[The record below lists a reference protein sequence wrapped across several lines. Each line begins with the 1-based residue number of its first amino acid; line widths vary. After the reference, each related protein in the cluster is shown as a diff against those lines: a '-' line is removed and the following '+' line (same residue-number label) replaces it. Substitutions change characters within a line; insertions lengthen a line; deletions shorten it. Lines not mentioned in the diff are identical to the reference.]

1 VTKAERYRWE
11 ARAAAVVAGLASV
24 APLRAVRA
32 FGRGLG
38 RLLSD
43 LDPRH
48 VAIATANL
56 RQAFPHWDDV
66 RRLRTARDV
75 YAHFG
80 QVLLEILWLR
90 GRSREEV
97 LGLVEVVGREH
108 VEAAF
113 AAGRGV
119 LCVTAHIGNWE
130 MHGLTHGW
138 MFGPISVVA
147 RPIDNPDL
155 HRRLCEVRTMGGN
168 AVIDK
173 RHALA
178 QIMRGLKENR
188 GIAILIDQ
196 NVQAQ
201 DGIFVDFFGRA
212 AATTTVA
219 AALAVRTGCA
229 LLPSHT
235 VLGRDGRY
243 RLVYDPVVRW
253 SPSGDRRADVA
264 RLTQQLTAI
273 IEGWIREAPAQWLW
287 LHKRWKTRPPEPPL
301 VSADRAP
308 TRSGDPARAT

>member
-11 ARAAAVVAGLASV
+11 ARAAAIVAGLASV
-24 APLRAVRA
+24 MPLRVMRA

-48 VAIATANL
+48 VAIATGNL

-66 RRLRTARDV
+66 RRLRTARQV

-90 GRSREEV
+90 GRSRAEV
-97 LGLVEVVGREH
+97 LDLVEVVGREH

-113 AAGRGV
+113 AAGKGV
-119 LCVTAHIGNWE
+119 ICVTAHIGNWE

-138 MFGPISVVA
+138 MFGPIGVVA
-147 RPIDNPDL
+147 RPLDNPDL
-155 HRRLCEVRTMGGN
+155 HQRLCDVRTMGGN

-253 SPSGDRRADVA
+253 SPSGNREADIA
-264 RLTQQLTAI
+264 CLTQQLTTI
-273 IEGWIREAPAQWLW
+273 IEGWIRDAPEQWLW
-287 LHKRWKTRPPEPPL
+287 LHKRWKTRPAEP
-301 VSADRAP
+301 VSDRAP
-308 TRSGDPARAT
+308 IRSADPEPAR

>member
-1 VTKAERYRWE
+1 M
-11 ARAAAVVAGLASV
+11 
-24 APLRAVRA
+24 PLRLMRA

-66 RRLRTARDV
+66 RRLRTAREV

-80 QVLLEILWLR
+80 QVLLEILWLH
-90 GRSREEV
+90 GRARDEV

-108 VEAAF
+108 VETAF
-113 AAGRGV
+113 APGKGV
-119 LCVTAHIGNWE
+119 ICVTAHIGNWE

-138 MFGPISVVA
+138 MFGPIGVVA
-147 RPIDNPDL
+147 RPLDNPHL
-155 HRRLCEVRTMGGN
+155 HERLCEVRTMGGN
-168 AVIDK
+168 TVIDK

-178 QIMRGLKENR
+178 QIMRGLKDNR

-243 RLVYDPVVRW
+243 RLVYDPVVRGA
-253 SPSGDRRADVA
+253 PSGNREADIA
-264 RLTQQLTAI
+264 GLTQRLTTI
-273 IEGWIREAPAQWLW
+273 IEGWIRDAPEQWLW
-287 LHKRWKTRPPEPPL
+287 LHKRWKTRPEETVTAAPARSGGPEP
-301 VSADRAP
+301 
-308 TRSGDPARAT
+308 AT

>member
-1 VTKAERYRWE
+1 MTKASRYRLE
-11 ARAAAVVAGLASV
+11 ARAAAAVAALASV
-24 APLRAVRA
+24 LPLRVVRA

-38 RLLSD
+38 RLLGD
-43 LDPRH
+43 LDRRH
-48 VAIATANL
+48 VAVATANL
-56 RQAFPHWDDV
+56 RQAFPHWDEV
-66 RRLRTARDV
+66 RRLRTAREV

-80 QVLLEILWLR
+80 QVLLEILWLH
-90 GRSREEV
+90 GRSREQV
-97 LGLVEVVGREH
+97 LPLVELEGRDN

-147 RPIDNPDL
+147 RPLDNPDL
-155 HRRLCEVRTMGGN
+155 HRRLCEVRTLGGN

-178 QIMRGLKENR
+178 QVVRGLKGNR

-219 AALAVRTGCA
+219 AALATGGTGSSTTRRCA
-229 LLPSHT
+229 GPPPEIARPTSP
-235 VLGRDGRY
+235 G
-243 RLVYDPVVRW
+243 
-253 SPSGDRRADVA
+253 SPSSSRRRSRAGSGTRRSSGSGSTSAGRRSRAWSRQQSALTTWLISRACRTDLAFGHVPG
-264 RLTQQLTAI
+264 RLLL
-273 IEGWIREAPAQWLW
+273 R
-287 LHKRWKTRPPEPPL
+287 R
-301 VSADRAP
+301 
-308 TRSGDPARAT
+308 

>member
-1 VTKAERYRWE
+1 VTKPDRYRWE
-11 ARAAAVVAGLASV
+11 ARAAAIVAALASV
-24 APLRAVRA
+24 MPLRVMRA

-48 VAIATANL
+48 VAIATGNL

-66 RRLRTARDV
+66 RRLRTAREV

-90 GRSREEV
+90 GRSRDDV
-97 LGLVEVVGREH
+97 LHLVEVVGREH

-113 AAGRGV
+113 APGKGV
-119 LCVTAHIGNWE
+119 ICVTAHIGNWE

-138 MFGPISVVA
+138 MFGPIGVVA
-147 RPIDNPDL
+147 RPLDNPDL
-155 HRRLCEVRTMGGN
+155 HQRLCDVRKMGGN
-168 AVIDK
+168 TVIDK
-173 RHALA
+173 RHALS

-188 GIAILIDQ
+188 AIAILIDQ

-201 DGIFVDFFGRA
+201 DGIFVDFFGRT

-253 SPSGDRRADVA
+253 SPSGNREADIA
-264 RLTQQLTAI
+264 RLTQQLTTI
-273 IEGWIREAPAQWLW
+273 IEGWIRDAPEQWLW
-287 LHKRWKTRPPEPPL
+287 LHKRWKTQP
-301 VSADRAP
+301 VAAVFGRAE
-308 TRSGDPARAT
+308 

>member
-1 VTKAERYRWE
+1 LTKAERYRWE
-11 ARAAAVVAGLASV
+11 ARAAAVVAGLAAA
-24 APLRAVRA
+24 APLGAARA

-90 GRSREEV
+90 GRSRDEV
-97 LGLVEVVGREH
+97 LRLVEVVGREH

-113 AAGRGV
+113 ASGRGV

-155 HRRLCEVRTMGGN
+155 HRRLCDVRTMGGN

-178 QIMRGLKENR
+178 QIMRGLKDNR

-243 RLVYDPVVRW
+243 RLVYDPVLTWV
-253 SPSGDRRADVA
+253 PSGDRQADIA
-264 RLTQQLTAI
+264 HLTQRLTTI
-273 IEGWIREAPAQWLW
+273 IEGWIREAPEQWLW
-287 LHKRWKTRPPEPPL
+287 LHKRWKTRPPEPPQL
-301 VSADRAP
+301 SRDPAP
-308 TRSGDPARAT
+308 TRSADPARAT

>member
-1 VTKAERYRWE
+1 MTKAERYRWE

-66 RRLRTARDV
+66 RRLRTAREV

-243 RLVYDPVVRW
+243 RLVYDPVVPW
-253 SPSGDRRADVA
+253 SPSGDRRTDVA

-287 LHKRWKTRPPEPPL
+287 LHKRWKTRPPEPPP
-301 VSADRAP
+301 VSADRAS

>member
-66 RRLRTARDV
+66 RRLRTAREV

-243 RLVYDPVVRW
+243 RLVYDPVVLW
-253 SPSGDRRADVA
+253 SPSGDRRADVT
-264 RLTQQLTAI
+264 RLTQQLTTI

-287 LHKRWKTRPPEPPL
+287 LHKRWKTRPPEPPP

>member
-11 ARAAAVVAGLASV
+11 ARAAAVVGALASIT
-24 APLRAVRA
+24 PLRVARA

-48 VAIATANL
+48 VAVATANL
-56 RQAFPHWDDV
+56 RQAFPHWDAV
-66 RRLRTARDV
+66 RRLRTARQV

-80 QVLLEILWLR
+80 QVLLEILWLH
-90 GRSREEV
+90 GRSRAEV

-155 HRRLCEVRTMGGN
+155 HRRLCDVRTMGGN

-188 GIAILIDQ
+188 AIAILIDQ

-201 DGIFVDFFGRA
+201 DGIFVDFFGRG

-253 SPSGDRRADVA
+253 SASGDRRADVA
-264 RLTQQLTAI
+264 RLTQELTTI
-273 IEGWIREAPAQWLW
+273 IEGWIREAPEQWLW
-287 LHKRWKTRPPEPPL
+287 LHKRWKTRPPEP
-301 VSADRAP
+301 AA
-308 TRSGDPARAT
+308 

>member
-1 VTKAERYRWE
+1 LTKAARYRLE

-24 APLRAVRA
+24 LPLRTVRA

-38 RLLSD
+38 RLLGD

-56 RQAFPHWDDV
+56 RQAFPHWDEV
-66 RRLRTARDV
+66 RRLRTAREV

-80 QVLLEILWLR
+80 QVLLEILWLH
-90 GRSREEV
+90 GRSRDEV
-97 LGLVEVVGREH
+97 LHLVEVVGREH

-113 AAGRGV
+113 APGRGV
-119 LCVTAHIGNWE
+119 ICVTAHIGNWE

-138 MFGPISVVA
+138 MFGPIGVVA
-147 RPIDNPDL
+147 RPLDNPEL
-155 HRRLCEVRTMGGN
+155 HRRLCEVRTLGGN

-173 RHALA
+173 RHALS
-178 QIMRGLKENR
+178 QIMRGLKDNR

-201 DGIFVDFFGRA
+201 DGIFVDFFGRP

-243 RLVYDPVVRW
+243 RLVYDPPLQW
-253 SPSGDRRADVA
+253 TSSGDRQADIA
-264 RLTQQLTAI
+264 GLTQRLTSI
-273 IEGWIREAPAQWLW
+273 IEGWIRDAPEQWLW
-287 LHKRWKTRPPEPPL
+287 LHKRWKTQPGLES
-301 VSADRAP
+301 SAVGADHLAE
-308 TRSGDPARAT
+308 

>member
-11 ARAAAVVAGLASV
+11 ARAAAIVAALAS
-24 APLRAVRA
+24 ALPLRLMRA

-48 VAIATANL
+48 VAIATGNL

-66 RRLRTARDV
+66 RRLRTARQV

-90 GRSREEV
+90 GRSRDEV
-97 LGLVEVVGREH
+97 MHLVEVVGREH

-113 AAGRGV
+113 APGKGV
-119 LCVTAHIGNWE
+119 ICVTAHIGNWE

-138 MFGPISVVA
+138 TFGPISVVA
-147 RPIDNPDL
+147 RPLDNPDL
-155 HRRLCEVRTMGGN
+155 HRRLCDVRTMAGN
-168 AVIDK
+168 RVIDK

-188 GIAILIDQ
+188 AIAILIDQ

-243 RLVYDPVVRW
+243 RLVYDPVVPW
-253 SPSGDRRADVA
+253 SPSGNREADIA
-264 RLTQQLTAI
+264 GLTQQLTTI
-273 IEGWIREAPAQWLW
+273 IEGWIRDAPEQWLW
-287 LHKRWKTRPPEPPL
+287 LHKRWKTRPAEVSQSLARSAGPE
-301 VSADRAP
+301 RAI
-308 TRSGDPARAT
+308 

>member
-1 VTKAERYRWE
+1 MTKASRYRLE
-11 ARAAAVVAGLASV
+11 ARAAAAVAALASV
-24 APLRAVRA
+24 LPLRVVRA

-38 RLLSD
+38 RLLGD
-43 LDPRH
+43 LDRRH
-48 VAIATANL
+48 VAVATANL
-56 RQAFPHWDDV
+56 RQAFPHWDEV
-66 RRLRTARDV
+66 RRLRTAREV

-80 QVLLEILWLR
+80 QVLLEILWLH
-90 GRSREEV
+90 GRSREQV
-97 LGLVEVVGREH
+97 LPLVELEGRDN

-147 RPIDNPDL
+147 RPLDNPDL
-155 HRRLCEVRTMGGN
+155 HRRLCEVRTLGGN

-178 QIMRGLKENR
+178 QVVRGLKGNR

-243 RLVYDPVVRW
+243 RLVYDPPLRW
-253 SPSGDRRADVA
+253 TASGDRQADIA
-264 RLTQQLTAI
+264 RLTQQLTST
-273 IEGWIREAPAQWLW
+273 IEGWIRDAPEQWLW
-287 LHKRWKTRPPEPPL
+287 LHKRWKTEPSLEP
-301 VSADRAP
+301 SAVGADDLA
-308 TRSGDPARAT
+308 D

>member
-1 VTKAERYRWE
+1 MTKADRYRWSL
-11 ARAAAVVAGLASV
+11 AAAVVAGLVSV
-24 APLRAVRA
+24 VPLRAVRA

-43 LDPRH
+43 LDRRH

-66 RRLRTARDV
+66 RRLRTARQV

-119 LCVTAHIGNWE
+119 LCITAHMGNWE

-155 HRRLCEVRTMGGN
+155 HRRLCDVRTMGGN

-219 AALAVRTGCA
+219 AALAVRTSCA

-243 RLVYDPVVRW
+243 RLVRPMRW
-253 SPSGDRRADVA
+253 SPSGDRRPTSPASPSSHHHHRGMDPRRPRAVA
-264 RLTQQLTAI
+264 VA
-273 IEGWIREAPAQWLW
+273 AQAL
-287 LHKRWKTRPPEPPL
+287 KTETPEPPPVRPIERRL
-301 VSADRAP
+301 
-308 TRSGDPARAT
+308 DPPIRRAT

>member
-11 ARAAAVVAGLASV
+11 ARAAAVVGALASIT
-24 APLRAVRA
+24 PLRVARA

-48 VAIATANL
+48 VAVATANL
-56 RQAFPHWDDV
+56 RQAFPHWDAV
-66 RRLRTARDV
+66 RRLRTARQV

-80 QVLLEILWLR
+80 QVLLEILWLH
-90 GRSREEV
+90 GRSRAEV

-155 HRRLCEVRTMGGN
+155 HRRLCDVRTMGGN

-188 GIAILIDQ
+188 AIAILIDQ
-196 NVQAQ
+196 NVQAP
-201 DGIFVDFFGRA
+201 DGIFVDFFGRG

-253 SPSGDRRADVA
+253 SASGDRRADVA
-264 RLTQQLTAI
+264 RLTQELTTI
-273 IEGWIREAPAQWLW
+273 IEGWIREAPEQWLW
-287 LHKRWKTRPPEPPL
+287 LHKRWKTRPPEP
-301 VSADRAP
+301 AA
-308 TRSGDPARAT
+308 

>member
-1 VTKAERYRWE
+1 VRKAVRYRLE
-11 ARAAAVVAGLASV
+11 AKAAAVVGGLASV
-24 APLRAVRA
+24 MPLSLVRA

-48 VAIATANL
+48 VATATANL
-56 RQAFPHWDDV
+56 RQAFPHWEPV
-66 RRLRTARDV
+66 RRLRTAREV

-90 GRSREEV
+90 GRSREAV
-97 LGLVEVVGREH
+97 LPLVEVVGREH
-108 VEAAF
+108 VETAF

-138 MFGPISVVA
+138 LFGPIGVVA

-155 HRRLCEVRTMGGN
+155 HRRLCDVRTMGGN

-173 RHALA
+173 RHALG
-178 QIMRGLKENR
+178 QIMRSLKENR

-243 RLVYDPVVRW
+243 RLVYDPVLRW
-253 SPSGDRRADVA
+253 SSTGDRQADIA
-264 RLTQQLTAI
+264 RLTQQLTTI
-273 IEGWIREAPAQWLW
+273 IEGWIRAAPEQWLW
-287 LHKRWKTRPPEPPL
+287 LHQRWKTRPGEP
-301 VSADRAP
+301 AA
-308 TRSGDPARAT
+308 

>member
-1 VTKAERYRWE
+1 VTKAARYRLE
-11 ARAAAVVAGLASV
+11 ARAAAVVAGLAS
-24 APLRAVRA
+24 ALPLPAVRA

-38 RLLSD
+38 RLLGD

-56 RQAFPHWDDV
+56 RQAFPHWDPA
-66 RRLRTARDV
+66 RRLRTAREV

-90 GRSREEV
+90 GRRRADV
-97 LGLVEVVGREH
+97 LRLVEVVGREH

-113 AAGRGV
+113 AASRGV

-138 MFGPISVVA
+138 VFGPISVVA
-147 RPIDNPDL
+147 RPLDNPDL
-155 HRRLCEVRTMGGN
+155 DRRLCAVRTMGGN
-168 AVIDK
+168 LVIDK

-178 QIMRGLKENR
+178 GIMRGLKENR

-201 DGIFVDFFGRA
+201 DGIFVDFFGRP

-235 VLGRDGRY
+235 VLGREGRY
-243 RLVYDPVVRW
+243 RLVYDPVVQW

-264 RLTQQLTAI
+264 RLTQRLTTI
-273 IEGWIREAPAQWLW
+273 IEGWIRDAPEQWLW
-287 LHKRWKTRPPEPPL
+287 LHKRWKTRPPVP
-301 VSADRAP
+301 
-308 TRSGDPARAT
+308 GPAI

>member
-1 VTKAERYRWE
+1 LTKASRYRLE
-11 ARAAAVVAGLASV
+11 ARAAAAVAALASV
-24 APLRAVRA
+24 LPLRVVRA

-38 RLLSD
+38 RLLGD
-43 LDPRH
+43 LDRRH
-48 VAIATANL
+48 VAVATANL
-56 RQAFPHWDDV
+56 RQAFPHWDEV
-66 RRLRTARDV
+66 RRLRTAREV

-80 QVLLEILWLR
+80 QVLLEILWLH
-90 GRSREEV
+90 GRSREQV
-97 LGLVEVVGREH
+97 LPLVELEGRDN

-147 RPIDNPDL
+147 RPLDNPDL
-155 HRRLCEVRTMGGN
+155 HRRLCEVRTLGGN

-178 QIMRGLKENR
+178 QVVRGLKGNR

-243 RLVYDPVVRW
+243 RLVYDPPLRW
-253 SPSGDRRADVA
+253 TASGDRQADIA
-264 RLTQQLTAI
+264 RLTQQLTST
-273 IEGWIREAPAQWLW
+273 IEGWIRDAPEQWLW
-287 LHKRWKTRPPEPPL
+287 LHKRWKTEPSLEP
-301 VSADRAP
+301 SAVGADDLA
-308 TRSGDPARAT
+308 D

>member
-1 VTKAERYRWE
+1 MTKTERYRWE
-11 ARAAAVVAGLASV
+11 ARAASAVQGLASIL
-24 APLRAVRA
+24 PLRLVRA

-43 LDPRH
+43 LDARH
-48 VAIATANL
+48 VAVATGNL

-66 RRLRTARDV
+66 RRLRTARSV

-90 GRSREEV
+90 GRPREEV

-108 VEAAF
+108 VADAF
-113 AAGRGV
+113 APGKGV
-119 LCVTAHIGNWE
+119 ICVTAHIGNWE
-130 MHGLTHGW
+130 LHGLTHGW

-168 AVIDK
+168 TVIDK
-173 RHALA
+173 RRALA

-243 RLVYDPVVRW
+243 RLVYDPVLRV
-253 SPSGDRRADVA
+253 SPSGNRETDIA
-264 RLTQQLTAI
+264 RLTQQLTTI
-273 IEGWIREAPAQWLW
+273 IEGWIRDAPEQWLW
-287 LHKRWKTRPPEPPL
+287 LHKRWKTQPL
-301 VSADRAP
+301 AVFGRAE
-308 TRSGDPARAT
+308 